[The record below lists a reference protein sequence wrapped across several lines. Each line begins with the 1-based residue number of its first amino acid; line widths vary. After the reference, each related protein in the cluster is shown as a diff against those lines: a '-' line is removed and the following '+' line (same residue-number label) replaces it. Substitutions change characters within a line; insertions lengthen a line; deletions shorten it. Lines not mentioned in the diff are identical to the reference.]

1 MATAVS
7 GTPRPPATGT
17 RTDPLP
23 VRLTLAPRPHGG
35 SLDGAWWPRTRRP
48 ATELTALV
56 AGLASRGVVVGR
68 LSLSVTGWDGAPGRL
83 RLDDRDVRLI
93 WFAYRAPHTVIVEHG
108 ADEITLLVIPPEA
121 TETAGARA
129 MTVASDPGNATG
141 RDGILTAGEATSDAK
156 EA

>member
-1 MATAVS
+1 V
-7 GTPRPPATGT
+7 
-17 RTDPLP
+17 
-23 VRLTLAPRPHGG
+23 
-35 SLDGAWWPRTRRP
+35 
-48 ATELTALV
+48 LV
-56 AGLASRGVVVGR
+56 AGLAARGVVVSW

-93 WFAYRAPHTVIVEHG
+93 WFAYRAPHPVIVGHG

-129 MTVASDPGNATG
+129 MRLAPDPDNVTG
-141 RDGILTAGEATSDAK
+141 PDGILTAGEATSDAN